1 MRSASSTEA
10 ALQSAL
16 TASRARI
23 RALESQVALSGASE
37 DQIRRGAAALT
48 TSTEVAALKAE
59 RDAMQVSLA
68 AAEKKLMLQ
77 ERQQHNE
84 RERRAALAKQL
95 KRKDAALSRKEA
107 ERVTTVAAEQAAE
120 QASAAAAQAAQL
132 VEASMLRDAA
142 DAQLE
147 MAHKLELQTRPLH
160 LSLDLLAR
168 ELKKVEDDTAE
179 QAAAQGERY
188 EEALS
193 EALERAVQAEL
204 QLAGE
209 LLASERTVVGE
220 AHERAESECVARGSR
235 SRREGVGV
243 GESSQKCAFARMQ
256 RRLGAERDLAV
267 GEGGGVGD
275 RGGAGSCRRCSGG
288 SSSSGTGSASE
299 SRE

>member
-1 MRSASSTEA
+1 MPPSSTQA
-10 ALQSAL
+10 ALESAL
-16 TASRARI
+16 AASRARV
-23 RALESQVALSGASE
+23 RALESQVALTGASE

-59 RDAMQVSLA
+59 RDAMQASLA

-95 KRKDAALSRKEA
+95 KRKDAALNRKEA
-107 ERVTTVAAEQAAE
+107 ERVSTVAAEQAHAAE
-120 QASAAAAQAAQL
+120 QASAAAQQAAQR
-132 VEASMLRDAA
+132 VEESMLRDVA

-147 MAHKLELQTRPLH
+147 MTRNLELQTRPLH

-168 ELKKVEDDTAE
+168 ELRQTEDETAE
-179 QAAAQGERY
+179 QVAAQGERY

-220 AHERAESECVARGSR
+220 AHERAESE
-235 SRREGVGV
+235 
-243 GESSQKCAFARMQ
+243 
-256 RRLGAERDLAV
+256 
-267 GEGGGVGD
+267 
-275 RGGAGSCRRCSGG
+275 
-288 SSSSGTGSASE
+288 
-299 SRE
+299 